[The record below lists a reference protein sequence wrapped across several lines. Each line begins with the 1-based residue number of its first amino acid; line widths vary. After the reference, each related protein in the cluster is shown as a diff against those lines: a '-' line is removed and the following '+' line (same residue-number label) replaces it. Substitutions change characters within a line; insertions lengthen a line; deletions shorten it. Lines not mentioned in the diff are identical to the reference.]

1 MDIWAAC
8 GAAARPGPL
17 RGGLV
22 RLIENQEQ
30 VATRNLVDTLA
41 EQVRL
46 EELLERSK
54 PPPPPGAGRLHYL
67 LATPFRYPPL
77 THGSRFGSRSEPSL
91 FYGSRQLPAALAE
104 GAYYRFVFWHG
115 MTAAP
120 RSGQLTT
127 QHTSFGADYKTTRG
141 LRLQDPP
148 FAAFE
153 ATLAAPD
160 SYDATQRLGVNLR
173 EAGVEAIEFVSAR
186 SPRRGIN
193 VALFAPAAIASR
205 RPRHQRAWL
214 CQTGPET
221 VSFSGRAPGTI
232 YEFALPLFTVD
243 GVLPQPAL

>member
-1 MDIWAAC
+1 MDIWEAC

-17 RGGLV
+17 RGALV

-41 EQVRL
+41 EQARL

-54 PPPPPGAGRLHYL
+54 PPSPPGTSRLHYL

-77 THGSRFGSRSEPSL
+77 SHGSRFGSRREPSL

-104 GAYYRFVFWHG
+104 GAYYRFVFWYG
-115 MTAAP
+115 MTTP
-120 RSGQLTT
+120 PQSGQLTT
-127 QHTSFGADYKTTRG
+127 QHTSFGADYKTIRG

-148 FAAFE
+148 FAEFE

-160 SYDATQRLGVNLR
+160 SYAATQRLGADLR
-173 EAGVEAIEFVSAR
+173 EAGIEAIEFVSAR

-193 VALFAPAAIASR
+193 VALFTPAAIASR
-205 RPRHQRAWL
+205 QPLRQRAWL

-221 VSFSGRAPGTI
+221 ISFSGRTPGTI
-232 YEFALPLFTVD
+232 YDFPLALFTVD